1 MTAAVV
7 TAVIGLGA
15 AHLAAYYTERRL
27 ASGVLKAAPILL
39 LAAMVL
45 ATSTPIDPGYA
56 RLVALGLVL
65 SAIGDVCLLW
75 PHRFVQGLASFLSA
89 HVVYIVAFASTGG
102 GWAPGWAAVLGVF
115 ALVYVRHLWPH
126 LRAQLRAPVAAYV
139 TVIVI
144 MAWMAARRAAA
155 PATPEP
161 SGDLALCGALS
172 FVCSDAILARDRFA
186 QRFRGAHGWVM
197 LTYYA
202 AQTLIAL
209 SVLR

>member
-1 MTAAVV
+1 MTSAVV

-15 AHLAAYYTERRL
+15 AHLVAYYAERRL

-45 ATSTPIDPGYA
+45 GTATPVDPGYA
-56 RLVALGLVL
+56 RLVAAGLVL
-65 SAIGDVCLLW
+65 SAVGDVCLLW
-75 PHRFVQGLASFLSA
+75 PHRFVHGLASFLAA
-89 HVVYIVAFASTGG
+89 HVVYIVAFAPGG
-102 GWAPGWAAVLGVF
+102 GDAALGWAVVLGVF
-115 ALVYVRHLWPH
+115 ALVYVRMLWPH
-126 LRAQLRAPVAAYV
+126 LRVQLRGPVAAYV
-139 TVIVI
+139 TVIVT

-155 PATPEP
+155 PGTPEP
-161 SGDLALCGALS
+161 SGELALLGALS

-186 QRFRGAHGWVM
+186 RRFRGAHGWVM

-209 SVLR
+209 SAVR